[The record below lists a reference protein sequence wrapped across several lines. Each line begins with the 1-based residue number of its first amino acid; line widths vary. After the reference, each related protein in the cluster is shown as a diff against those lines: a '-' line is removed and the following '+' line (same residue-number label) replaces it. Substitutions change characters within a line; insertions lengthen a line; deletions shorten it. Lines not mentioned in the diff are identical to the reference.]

1 MMNKFVIH
9 TGGTN
14 IIRFDNPTTA
24 FLNILC
30 DDNTYSDGYT
40 VAKLTEG
47 DAEYFQLLRGSKL
60 AQQIKEGGRYG
71 YEHSVAYKIGKIA
84 GDRFKNNPNEKT
96 TVIKTKINLMGMGN
110 HATHKKMYSCLRGGV
125 YSKFRSDDIIIYSI
139 EDGFLF
145 VNATEPN
152 NNLTPYLSH
161 QTISSLIT
169 AYYPHAKRIS

>member
-1 MMNKFVIH
+1 MMSRFVIH
-9 TGGTN
+9 TGGT
-14 IIRFDNPTTA
+14 IPERVDRPTTA

>member
-1 MMNKFVIH
+1 MNKFVIH
-9 TGGTN
+9 TGEITPL
-14 IIRFDNPTTA
+14 RFNNPTSA

-84 GDRFKNNPNEKT
+84 GDRFKNKPNEKT

-110 HATHKKMYSCLRGGV
+110 HATHKRMYSCLRGGV

-145 VNATEPN
+145 VNATEPDN
-152 NNLTPYLSH
+152 NFPPNLSN
-161 QTISSLIT
+161 QTVRSLIT